1 MTMLLRQIET
11 KKGER
16 EKILTDA
23 RSIAAKAERDNNR
36 AMTAEERVA
45 FDKAMDLHKT
55 ITAEVVELEGDL
67 KRHRQITDLE
77 ERDRES
83 RGRRTN
89 PDEGDRGQRRGGGG
103 GAGGGGGE
111 RRHEGDR
118 PRVRRW
124 KLKSGQERRIN
135 LGGRLSTREYRDAY
149 RTYLA
154 SGRASSK
161 LVELEAH
168 DQRLDPSDWGDS
180 DPERRDILADV
191 DTSGGYMVAPMQ
203 MQAGLIKALDDSVF
217 VRQLATVIMV
227 TSAQSLGEASL
238 DADPDDGEWTGE
250 VSTGTTDTA
259 MKFGRRELNPT
270 LLSKC
275 IAISRKMLRLNPS
288 VEQLVLDRLAYKFA
302 ITQEKAFLL
311 GDGANKPLGLFVA
324 SNAGVP
330 TSRDFVCGSTTAFTA
345 DGLIAMKYALK
356 AGYRRSAR
364 WMIHRN
370 GMEQIAKLKDGN
382 GQYLWRQGLVAG
394 EPDVIL
400 QLPVAESE
408 YVPNTFTTGQ
418 YVAMLGDYSFYHIAE
433 AATFS
438 VQRLLETA
446 AKQNKVEMIG
456 RLEADGMP
464 VLAEAFVR
472 GKLG

>member
-1 MTMLLRQIET
+1 MTALMRQIEN
-11 KKGER
+11 KRAER
-16 EKILTDA
+16 EKALVDA
-23 RSIAAKAERDNNR
+23 RAVAAKAETEKR
-36 AMTAEERVA
+36 ATMTADERVM
-45 FDKAMDLHKT
+45 FDKCMELHKKLT
-55 ITAEVVELEGDL
+55 DEVSELEGDL
-67 KRHRQITDLE
+67 KRQRQLADLE
-77 ERDRES
+77 DRSRES
-83 RGRRTN
+83 RGRTTN
-89 PDEGDRGQRRGGGG
+89 PTEPERRGGGG
-103 GAGGGGGE
+103 ERGREHAGGE
-111 RRHEGDR
+111 RGT
-118 PRVRRW
+118 VKRW
-124 KLKSGQERRIN
+124 KLKSGQVRRMAMR
-135 LGGRLSTREYRDAY
+135 GRLATPEYREAF

-154 SGRASSK
+154 SGRASSR
-161 LVELEAH
+161 LVEHQVPEQRIL
-168 DQRLDPSDWGDS
+168 DQDWGVEDG
-180 DPERRDILADV
+180 ETRDLVADV
-191 DTSGGYMVAPMQ
+191 DTSGGYLVAPMQ
-203 MQAGLIKALDDSVF
+203 MQAGLIKFLDDAVF
-217 VRQLATVIMV
+217 VRQFATVIQV

-250 VSTGTTDTA
+250 VSTGSTDTA

-275 IAISRKMLRLNPS
+275 IAVSRKMLRLNPS
-288 VEQLVLDRLAYKFA
+288 IESFVLERLGYKFA

-311 GDGANKPLGLFVA
+311 GDGANKPLGMFVA
-324 SNAGVP
+324 SSAGIP
-330 TSRDFVCGSTTAFTA
+330 TSRDVVCGGTTSFTA

-356 AGYRRSAR
+356 AGYRSRAR

-382 GQYLWRQGLVAG
+382 GQYLWRQGLTAG

-418 YVAMLGDYSFYHIAE
+418 YVAMLADYSFYHIAE

-438 VQRLLETA
+438 VQRLVETA